1 MTIPVAI
8 LDGGLATRLQSITEH
23 TPKVLVEV
31 DGQPFY
37 LIKLN
42 CLNGRSDPPCLLRGS
57 SGAEVQESLGDG
69 SRWSIQIDYSFDGEK
84 LMGTGGA
91 VRKALPVLGE
101 AFFVLYGDAYLQC
114 DYNGVEMFFRQSGK
128 AGVMTVFR
136 NANQWDTSNVNFRE
150 GCIVSYDKHHPTP
163 DMQHIDYGLG
173 ILRASVF
180 ENYPLNEPLDLA
192 TIYQDLVIRDQ
203 LAGFEVSQRF
213 YEIDL
218 LPVSKRLVAI
228 LRRRRDK
235 EFVEMNYSLKNRGIF
250 RSRWCLNQ
258 MVYNADFG
266 G

>member
-1 MTIPVAI
+1 
-8 LDGGLATRLQSITEH
+8 
-23 TPKVLVEV
+23 
-31 DGQPFY
+31 
-37 LIKLN
+37 
-42 CLNGRSDPPCLLRGS
+42 
-57 SGAEVQESLGDG
+57 
-69 SRWSIQIDYSFDGEK
+69 
-84 LMGTGGA
+84 MGTGGA

-213 YEIDL
+213 YEIGSPAGL
-218 LPVSKRLVAI
+218 EET
-228 LRRRRDK
+228 RRY
-235 EFVEMNYSLKNRGIF
+235 FAA
-250 RSRWCLNQ
+250 Q
-258 MVYNADFG
+258 T
-266 G
+266 